1 VKNVRKSNAMRKS
14 AKAKKRGALRVGND
28 NVSAP
33 ARASS
38 ARATSAA
45 LASLQRAANAA
56 SSPPFP
62 PPPPRVERFFR
73 HDARVDVG
81 VPDLDRHQ
89 KP

>member
-1 VKNVRKSNAMRKS
+1 MKNVRKSDAMRKS
-14 AKAKKRGALRVGND
+14 AKAKKRGALRVGSD

-56 SSPPFP
+56 SFP
-62 PPPPRVERFFR
+62 LFLERFFR